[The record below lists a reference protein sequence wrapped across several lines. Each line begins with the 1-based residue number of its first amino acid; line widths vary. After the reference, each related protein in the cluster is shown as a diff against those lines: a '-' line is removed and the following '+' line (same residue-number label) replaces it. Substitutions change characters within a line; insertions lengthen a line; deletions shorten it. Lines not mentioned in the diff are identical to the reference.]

1 MNPPLPTSPLLRSIR
16 QRAASSAPT
25 GPKLADYPDL
35 ALAATATKAEL
46 DTTSETFHAVQG
58 CLETLC
64 RLKLSKR
71 ATLVLL
77 LLARHGLLT
86 MNRVADGLKTSQPNA
101 SQICHHLA
109 GLGLI
114 TLDRCRPADLR
125 HVHARLTEAGT
136 KVLASIVALTAL
148 AGASAGLAA
157 HLTSKPANLLA
168 ERPWATRK
176 N

>member
-1 MNPPLPTSPLLRSIR
+1 MTPPLPTTPLLRSIR

-25 GPKLADYPDL
+25 APKLSDYPDL

-46 DTTSETFHAVQG
+46 DTTCETFHAVQG

-77 LLARHGLLT
+77 LLARHGPLT
-86 MNRVADGLKTSQPNA
+86 MNRVADGIKASQPNA
-101 SQICHHLA
+101 SQICRHLVA
-109 GLGLI
+109 LGLI
-114 TLDRCRPADLR
+114 ALDRSQPADLR

-136 KVLASIVALTAL
+136 KVLASIVGLTGL
-148 AGASAGLAA
+148 AGASAV
-157 HLTSKPANLLA
+157 LLQS
-168 ERPWATRK
+168 RTR
-176 N
+176 